1 LDILR
6 NPWGGRT
13 ARAEFISGINL
24 FYAKKKKKQMR
35 KTVKRGGKNKIV
47 WVGRINLHNDIN

>member
-1 LDILR
+1 
-6 NPWGGRT
+6 
-13 ARAEFISGINL
+13 
-24 FYAKKKKKQMR
+24 MR